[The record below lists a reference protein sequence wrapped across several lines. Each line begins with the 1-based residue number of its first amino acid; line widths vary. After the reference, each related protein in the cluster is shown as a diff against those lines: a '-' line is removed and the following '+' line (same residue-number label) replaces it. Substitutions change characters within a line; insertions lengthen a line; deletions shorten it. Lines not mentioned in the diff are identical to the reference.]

1 MTKIHLNLYIIF
13 LIIIVILL
21 DQISKWIVIQS
32 LSENSA
38 LYVLPILNIVLVYNP
53 GAAFGF
59 LADAGGWQNGFF
71 IVVTLL
77 ILVAIFYFLIK
88 AKKENRNIEMIAIIL
103 IFAGAIGNL
112 IDRIFKGKV
121 VDFIDF
127 HWHQYHYPAF
137 NVADSAI
144 CIGVFLMIFSILF
157 IPNISKSE

>member
-1 MTKIHLNLYIIF
+1 MTKNHSNLYIFF

-88 AKKENRNIEMIAIIL
+88 AKNENRYIEMIAIIL

-112 IDRIFKGKV
+112 IDRIFKGRV

>member
-1 MTKIHLNLYIIF
+1 MTKIHLNLYIFF

-88 AKKENRNIEMIAIIL
+88 AKNENRYIEMIAIIL

-112 IDRIFKGKV
+112 IDRIFKGRV